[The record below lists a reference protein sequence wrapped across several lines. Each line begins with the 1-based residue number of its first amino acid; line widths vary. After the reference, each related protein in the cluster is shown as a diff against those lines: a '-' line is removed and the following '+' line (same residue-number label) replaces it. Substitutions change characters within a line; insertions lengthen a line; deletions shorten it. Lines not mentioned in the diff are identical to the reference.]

1 MDKTTSKTVEHLN
14 SFLRGELA
22 AVETY
27 RLALKRMNASPHRNM
42 LEHCERS
49 HADRARLL
57 ADEVRRYG
65 GEPSQGSGPWGT
77 FAKLVESSAAVI
89 GEKAAILALEEG
101 EDHGRDDYRRDLPDL
116 MPSAR
121 QRIENDV
128 IPEQNRTHYAI
139 SRIKRELH

>member
-1 MDKTTSKTVEHLN
+1 
-14 SFLRGELA
+14 
-22 AVETY
+22 
-27 RLALKRMNASPHRNM
+27 M

-49 HADRARLL
+49 HAERARLL

-77 FAKLVESSAAVI
+77 FAKLVESSAAAI

-101 EDHGRDDYRRDLPDL
+101 EDHGRDDYRRDLPEL
-116 MPSAR
+116 VPPVR

-139 SRIKRELH
+139 SRIKRELS

>member
-1 MDKTTSKTVEHLN
+1 MDKATSRTVEHLN

-27 RLALKRMNASPHRNM
+27 RLALKRMNSSPHRSM

-49 HADRARLL
+49 HAERARLL

-65 GEPSQGSGPWGT
+65 GQPSEGAGPWGT
-77 FAKLVESSAAVI
+77 FAKLVEGGAMAI
-89 GEKAAILALEEG
+89 GEKAAMTALGEG

-116 MPSAR
+116 VPSAR

-139 SRIKRELH
+139 SRIKRELS

>member
-1 MDKTTSKTVEHLN
+1 MDKAMSRTVDHLN

-27 RLALKRMNASPHRNM
+27 RLALKKLDHSPHRSM

-49 HADRARLL
+49 HAERARVLM
-57 ADEVRRYG
+57 DEIRRYG
-65 GEPSQGSGPWGT
+65 GEPSQGSGPWGA
-77 FAKLVESSAAVI
+77 FAKLVETGAVTF

-101 EDHGRDDYRRDLPDL
+101 EDHGRDDYRRDLPEL
-116 MPSAR
+116 VPSAR

-128 IPEQNRTHYAI
+128 IPEQNRTHFAI
-139 SRIKRELH
+139 SRLKKQLS

>member
-1 MDKTTSKTVEHLN
+1 MDRSMSRTVEHLN

-27 RLALKRMNASPHRNM
+27 RLALKKLDHSTHRGM

-49 HADRARLL
+49 HAERARLL
-57 ADEVRRYG
+57 ADEIRRYG
-65 GEPSQGSGPWGT
+65 GEPSGASGPWGT
-77 FAKLVESSAAVI
+77 FAKLVESGAVAL

-101 EDHGRDDYRRDLPDL
+101 EDHGRDDYRRDLPEL
-116 MPSAR
+116 VPSAR

-128 IPEQNRTHYAI
+128 IPEQNRTHYAM
-139 SRIKRELH
+139 SRLKRELS